1 LTFKLFLFALILN
14 TGDNVV
20 YVKNTKEVYIL
31 DTESL
36 DLKFLG
42 KASNQILALHVYD
55 TRVTSYDREIL
66 KRQGIQVNNV
76 IEDEEN
82 KEGYTDT
89 QYKDYR
95 IITIDSR
102 GKINLFI
109 HEKGVDTKHIFDIR
123 KSIGFPE
130 ELLKK
135 DFFSMGYP
143 YLITAYYDTV
153 AFTSDYGV
161 CLLKIDNDVLAI

>member
-1 LTFKLFLFALILN
+1 M
-14 TGDNVV
+14 
-20 YVKNTKEVYIL
+20 YIL

-42 KASNQILALHVYD
+42 KTSNQILALHVYD
-55 TRVTSYDREIL
+55 TRVTSYDQKEIL
-66 KRQGIQVNNV
+66 QKDGIEVTNV

-82 KEGYTDT
+82 KEGYVQF
-89 QYKDYR
+89 QYEDYR
-95 IITIDSR
+95 IITIDSK

-109 HEKGVDTKHIFDIR
+109 HEKGKDNKHMFDIR
-123 KSIGFPE
+123 KSIGFPD

-143 YLITAYYDTV
+143 YLITAYYDKI

-161 CLLKIDNDVLAI
+161 CLLRIDDSVLVF